1 MQKSLCVTPNNRKQD
16 RYFIFPIQKK
26 HRPLIN
32 HANLVILQHRLK
44 NTQTNKPHYIIL
56 ALGLLDIFRV
66 LTYCQGDVF
75 LPPTRHSLDSISVW
89 QNGSSK
95 LKINFLAF
103 AFVSQWDR
111 ECKCGK
117 CSFGAVWVSNLNRA
131 QQHKDCGVLI
141 GRHL

>member
-44 NTQTNKPHYIIL
+44 NTQTNKPHYITL

-75 LPPTRHSLDSISVW
+75 LPPPAIHWTAY
-89 QNGSSK
+89 Q
-95 LKINFLAF
+95 F
-103 AFVSQWDR
+103 DR
-111 ECKCGK
+111 M
-117 CSFGAVWVSNLNRA
+117 
-131 QQHKDCGVLI
+131 GVLSL
-141 GRHL
+141 RLTFLHLFL